1 MHEMSVM
8 GEIFTII
15 NKKVKEYKLNKIT
28 KVVVKVGEMT
38 CINEES
44 LKFAFKVFSENNLV
58 EEAEFI
64 INKVEAKAKCSNCG
78 YVFKITYTDKLCPLC
93 NTYSDNITNGY
104 ELYLEE
110 VEGETD
116 EDDSNK

>member
-15 NKKVKEYKLNKIT
+15 NKIVKEYKLNKIT

-44 LKFAFKVFSENNLV
+44 LKFAFKAFSENTLI
-58 EEAEFI
+58 EEAQFI
-64 INKVEAKAKCSNCG
+64 INRVEAEAKCINCG
-78 YVFKITYTDKLCPLC
+78 YVFKIYYTDKLCPKC
-93 NTYSDNITNGY
+93 DTYSNNIINGY
-104 ELYLEE
+104 ELFLEE